1 LRKDGIIEDMRPR
14 LRYHQERGSNRFEMI
29 FSYAI
34 ISIMAILG
42 VLILVGAFGISPGY
56 RVTLALI
63 LIAYSMVRFLMLKSR
78 FGSLKR
84 KEESPE
90 KLPKEEGENLR
101 KV

>member
-1 LRKDGIIEDMRPR
+1 MQPR
-14 LRYHQERGSNRFEMI
+14 LSPHQRRGPNKFEMI

-34 ISIMAILG
+34 ISIMAALG

-63 LIAYSMVRFLMLKSR
+63 LLAYSLVRFLMLKSR
-78 FGSLKR
+78 YGSLKR
-84 KEESPE
+84 KEESTE
-90 KLPKEEGENLR
+90 ELPKEEGENLR

>member
-1 LRKDGIIEDMRPR
+1 
-14 LRYHQERGSNRFEMI
+14 MI

-34 ISIMAILG
+34 ISIMAALG

-63 LIAYSMVRFLMLKSR
+63 LLAYSLVRFLMLKSR
-78 FGSLKR
+78 YGSLKR
-84 KEESPE
+84 KEESTE
-90 KLPKEEGENLR
+90 ELPKEEGENLR